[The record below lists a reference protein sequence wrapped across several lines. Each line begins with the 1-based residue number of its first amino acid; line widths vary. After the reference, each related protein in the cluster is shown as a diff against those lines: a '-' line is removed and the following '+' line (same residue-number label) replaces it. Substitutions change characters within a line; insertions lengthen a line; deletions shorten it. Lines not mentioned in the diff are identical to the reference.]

1 MPKKNSLFVIS
12 LIGLSLV
19 LSACG
24 LDEPGVQ
31 RSSAAPTIPE
41 DVKPTKDA
49 QNPADPMLIAANS
62 VGGPIPNNPAAQ
74 PTCTY
79 PAGWVPYQLQVNE
92 TPHSLAARAEVTAE
106 QIWMANCLVAGSR
119 LGVGQTVYVPPA
131 VLATSPDTL
140 LPLGIS
146 AIVAD
151 PPVVSSGGTV
161 NLTWQGQGPVVSV
174 RVGWVYNGQFMEAA
188 RNLPKIGTWQL
199 TIPNDGRESVML
211 MVRVGDGGQEVAA
224 QTMVKV
230 SCGQAWFFA
239 PAASGCPLPPLMTT
253 FQEQTFERGRIVYVP
268 ALAAHYILIDGQQAI
283 KVADSYVPGM
293 LMKDP
298 GLEPAVPAGMLQPSG
313 SLYYAWRASEEI
325 RVALGWATTNVV
337 EYTGMLQRAVDAS
350 GERVYFSAGTGGIYR
365 TAAGQAWSLVFPQ

>member
-1 MPKKNSLFVIS
+1 MPKKIDALFVIS

-31 RSSAAPTIPE
+31 RSAAAPTIPE
-41 DVKPTKDA
+41 DTKPTKEP
-49 QNPADPMLIAANS
+49 QNPADPMLVANS
-62 VGGPIPNNPAAQ
+62 GIGPISNNPPVQ

-79 PAGWVPYQLQVNE
+79 PTGWVPYQLQVNE
-92 TPHSLAARAEVTAE
+92 TSHSLAARAEITAE

-174 RVGWVYNGQFMEAA
+174 RVGWVYNGQFMEMA
-188 RNLPKIGTWQL
+188 RNLPKVGTWQL
-199 TIPNDGRESVML
+199 TVPNDGRESMML
-211 MVRVGDGGQEVAA
+211 MVRVGDGVQEVAA
-224 QTMVKV
+224 QTMVKI

-239 PAASGCPLPPLMTT
+239 PAASGCPLPPLTTT
-253 FQEQTFERGRIVYVP
+253 FHEQTFERGRIVYVP

-283 KVADSYVPGM
+283 KVPDTYVPGM

-298 GLEPAVPAGMLQPSG
+298 GLEPAVPAGMFQPSG

-325 RVALGWATTNVV
+325 RVALGWATTGVV

-350 GERVYFSAGTGGIYR
+350 GERVYFSASAGGVYR
-365 TAAGQAWSLVFPQ
+365 TGAGQAWALVFPQ